1 MQNARD
7 ARATHSAAILTVVVG
22 SATAFAPQVANVRSE
37 TSLFGR
43 KPFIT
48 GNWKLNPTTKDEAVS
63 LATGIADAVTKKS
76 PGDVA
81 LFVPYP
87 YLESVQA
94 AVDGKVTIGA
104 EVRFVVLVFVSVVL
118 LRLRLRG
125 ETAVRK

>member
-1 MQNARD
+1 MKI
-7 ARATHSAAILTVVVG
+7 SAAILTVVVG
-22 SATAFAPQVANVRSE
+22 SATAFAPQVANVRTE

-63 LATGIADAVTKKS
+63 LATGIADAVTDES

-104 EVRFVVLVFVSVVL
+104 EVRLS
-118 LRLRLRG
+118 
-125 ETAVRK
+125 TYM

>member
-1 MQNARD
+1 
-7 ARATHSAAILTVVVG
+7 
-22 SATAFAPQVANVRSE
+22 
-37 TSLFGR
+37 LFGR

-104 EVRFVVLVFVSVVL
+104 EVRFVVLVFVSAVL